1 METERKDILTR
12 LLSLLADYKLFLLS
26 IFILSLIQVTLTV
39 YLPIL
44 IGQGIDTLLGVNQ
57 VSFGHLRSVLFKM
70 GIVVLANTIVQWILP
85 LIYQKISHE
94 LTRDLRQDALEKIH
108 SMPLSN
114 IDDKGTGDLV
124 SRLTTDTEQLND
136 GILMIFEQLLIGV
149 LTIVFT
155 LVMMY
160 RLNSRMMLVVALLTP
175 LSLFVSRFIAKK
187 SYEYFT
193 KSVAIRGEQSEI
205 VEESITQNELVTLF
219 NIYKVKEE
227 EFNEINDRYSHYS
240 EKATFYSSTVN
251 PTTRFINALIYA
263 VVAFMGVLLILSN
276 GLTVGGLTVFLS
288 YAREYTKP
296 FNDISNVLAELQS
309 ALASAN
315 RLFEII
321 DSPIEIETGSKEYSN
336 AGVTGKMA
344 FKGVDFSYT
353 EDVDLI
359 EDLNVEIEPGM
370 SVAIVGPTGAGKST
384 LINLIMRFYEVD
396 QGEILLDD
404 EPITDYTRSSL
415 REQLGMVLQDV
426 WLKSGTVH
434 ENIAYGYPETSRE
447 KVIEAAKS
455 AYADNF
461 IRALPDGYD
470 TVLTDGGMTLSKGE
484 QQLLSIARIFIS
496 IPNVLILDEATSSID
511 TRTEMEIQSAFK
523 KLMEGRTSFVVA
535 HRLSTIRDAD
545 KIIVMNEGDVVE
557 TGTHDELLEQD
568 GFYAVLHD
576 AQFMGVG
583 DIDLEDA
590 EYSFIST

>member
-1 METERKDILTR
+1 METKRKNILAR
-12 LLSLLADYKLFLLS
+12 LLNLLADYKLFLLV
-26 IFILSLIQVTLTV
+26 ILLLSFVQVTLTV

-44 IGQGIDTLLGVNQ
+44 IGQGIDTLVGISQ
-57 VSFGHLRSVLFKM
+57 VDFDLLRTILFKM
-70 GIVVLANTIVQWILP
+70 AIVVSVNTLVQWVLP
-85 LIYQKISHE
+85 IIYQKISHE
-94 LTRDLRQDALEKIH
+94 LTRDLRQEALEKIH
-108 SMPLSN
+108 SMPLAN

-124 SRLTTDTEQLND
+124 SRLTTDSEQLND
-136 GILMIFEQLLIGV
+136 GLLMIFEQLLIGV

-160 RLNSRMMLVVALLTP
+160 RLNARMMLVVALLTP

-205 VEESITQNELVTLF
+205 VEETITQNESVTLF
-219 NIYKVKEE
+219 DIYEMKEN
-227 EFNEINDRYSHYS
+227 EFNRINDEYSHYS

-296 FNDISNVLAELQS
+296 FNDISTVLAELQS

-321 DSPIEIETGSKEYSN
+321 DSPIEMETGSKVYGKAE
-336 AGVTGKMA
+336 VTGKMA
-344 FKGVDFSYT
+344 FEGVDFSYT
-353 EDVDLI
+353 EDTDLI
-359 EDLNVEIEPGM
+359 EDLNVKIEPGM

-396 QGEILLDD
+396 QGDILLDG
-404 EPITDYTRSSL
+404 EPISDYTRASL

-455 AYADNF
+455 AHADNF
-461 IRALPDGYD
+461 IRALPNGYD

-511 TRTEMEIQSAFK
+511 TRTELEIQSAFR
-523 KLMEGRTSFVVA
+523 KLMEGRTSFVIA
-535 HRLSTIRDAD
+535 HRLSTIQNSDL
-545 KIIVMNEGDVVE
+545 ILVMQDGQVVE
-557 TGTHDELLEQD
+557 QGNHQELMRKEGLYHQMQFARSAE
-568 GFYAVLHD
+568 AV
-576 AQFMGVG
+576 
-583 DIDLEDA
+583 
-590 EYSFIST
+590 

>member
-1 METERKDILTR
+1 METKRKDLLTR
-12 LLSLLADYKLFLLS
+12 LFGLLANYKLFLLS
-26 IFILSLIQVTLTV
+26 ILILSLIQVTLTV

-44 IGQGIDTLLGVNQ
+44 IGQGIDTLLGIGQ
-57 VSFGHLRSVLFKM
+57 VQFDLLRSILFKM
-70 GIVVLANTIVQWILP
+70 GIVVLVNTGVQWILP

-108 SMPLSN
+108 SMPLST
-114 IDDKGTGDLV
+114 IDAKGTGDLV

-155 LVMMY
+155 LVIMY
-160 RLNSRMMLVVALLTP
+160 RLNTRMMFVVVLLTP
-175 LSLFVSRFIAKK
+175 LSLFVSHFIAKK

-205 VEESITQNELVTLF
+205 VEESITQNESVTLF
-219 NIYKVKEE
+219 NMYEMKEAK
-227 EFNEINDRYSHYS
+227 FNEINDCYSHYS

-263 VVAFMGVLLILSN
+263 VVAFMGVLLILSG

-309 ALASAN
+309 ALASAS

-321 DSPIEIETGSKEYSN
+321 DSPIEMETGSKVYSEV
-336 AGVTGKMA
+336 GVTGEMA
-344 FKGVDFSYT
+344 FEGVDFSYT
-353 EDVDLI
+353 KDVDLI
-359 EDLNVEIEPGM
+359 KDLNVKIEPGM

-396 QGEILLDD
+396 QGDILLDG
-404 EPITDYTRSSL
+404 EPITAYTRKSL

-511 TRTEMEIQSAFK
+511 TRTELKIQSAFH
-523 KLMEGRTSFVVA
+523 KLMEGRTSFVIA
-535 HRLSTIRDAD
+535 HRLSTIQNSDL
-545 KIIVMNEGDVVE
+545 ILVM
-557 TGTHDELLEQD
+557 QD
-568 GFYAVLHD
+568 GQVIEQGNHQELMKNKGLYHQM
-576 AQFMGVG
+576 QF
-583 DIDLEDA
+583 A
-590 EYSFIST
+590 SSTETV